1 MSETDQ
7 HRIRRALE
15 GERTGLRSRVFPLDD
30 ISIRAGGD
38 GRTVTAY
45 AAVFDSPAEIADQ
58 DGHYSEQ
65 ISRTAFDKTI
75 RERAGRIGVFYNHSR
90 TMLGTP
96 SDRGSVPIGTPL
108 DIRPDGRGLLTVTR
122 YNRNALADEILEAI
136 RNGDITGQ
144 SFTGAFVTSD
154 PPPPYRSRG
163 GQLTQVTRKEIALS
177 EYGPTPIPAYADAEI
192 LGVRAAQEREAAR
205 AAGDGDVTRPDGAQ
219 PYRRHTGEDV
229 RCPDC
234 GDYNEADANYC
245 DQCGAQ
251 LPDSAFPE
259 GRQPYT
265 RDAGETVECPSCDR
279 WNEPDAVFCDQC
291 GARLPATAYPP
302 DGGDGAV
309 DTGAG
314 SSGTSSGS
322 AGRASTARHEPVT
335 GTHSHPHPAY
345 GYQGGD
351 ATHTHEH
358 AHDGD
363 ASHSHSHAGP
373 DDSADAA
380 DDGGNGDSGR
390 STDPVDVLCGHFGWT
405 RAQAEELPESE
416 RSLLLASIGHVHG
429 DVHERAD
436 TDDSAWDGNA
446 AMSACTSAADYRA
459 ICAGEHTEGELDQR
473 QHWALPHHKTPGAPP
488 NANGVR
494 NSLSRLPATEDLKN
508 KQAAEAHLQAHMRA
522 VSPGGDSR
530 DQDDSTGG
538 DSGRSEQATAAEGTR
553 PVTRVIPGTS
563 RTTEPGPHEHPG
575 DDTST
580 TTETGPRHPHPDHEE
595 KGNTVDT
602 TMTVDQRRARQDE
615 IRERMAAIDAEHP
628 GTALPEDLQTEWDGL
643 ETEYGEHDRA
653 ITEHTE
659 AIEHRRSR
667 LAAMAARTGGER
679 ADAGETGY
687 EPDGE
692 TPQAG
697 EGGTRNRS
705 RTGPAVHPGRT
716 DTSFY
721 DVQAIRQRAGTTEQ
735 AAGMYRDNA
744 LRAIER
750 ADFPGSES
758 RERAQDTVDRLLA
771 SKDDE
776 LGTFAQRI
784 LITGNP
790 VYRRAW
796 SKWAARMG
804 TDGLTGEEREALR
817 SGRALGVGTGAD
829 GGFAVPFELDPTVI
843 LVSSGAINPLRQ
855 LARVQQITG
864 KEFDLVTSQGVQV
877 SRSNEGSP
885 MDDNTP
891 SLDQPTIRAERVT
904 GFIPFS
910 MEIEQDWQALQSEM
924 MTLLADAKD
933 VEEAASFTN
942 GSGVA
947 PEAGGII
954 STLAASSQV
963 TGAGGAGTP
972 VAGDLYALEDAMA
985 PRFRARASWMA
996 SKTAYNTYRQLFT
1009 QTASAAGDPWVR
1021 PSQGSPAEL
1030 LGYPAYENSEMVTTS
1045 AGGDKTIILGDFG
1058 RGMIIVDRLGMSTEI
1073 APILFDP
1080 STGRPTG
1087 QRGLVMFWRN
1097 NSRVI
1102 ADNAFR
1108 LLVMASA

>member
-1 MSETDQ
+1 MTETE
-7 HRIRRALE
+7 HRIRRALD
-15 GERTGLRSRVFPLDD
+15 GERSGLRSRVFPLDD

-75 RERAGRIGVFYNHSR
+75 RERAGRIGVFYNHAR
-90 TMLGTP
+90 TMHGTP

-108 DIRPDGRGLLTVTR
+108 EIRPDGRGLLTVTR

-163 GQLTQVTRKEIALS
+163 GQLTRVTRKEIALS

-192 LGVRAAQEREAAR
+192 LGVRAAQAREAAR
-205 AAGDGDVTRPDGAQ
+205 AGDGAARPEGAE
-219 PYRRHTGEDV
+219 PYRRRTGENV
-229 RCPDC
+229 QCPDC

-245 DQCGAQ
+245 DQCGDQ
-251 LPDSAFPE
+251 LPDSAFPD
-259 GRQPYT
+259 GRDPYA
-265 RDAGETVECPSCDR
+265 RDAGETVQCPSCDR
-279 WNEPDAVFCDQC
+279 WNELDAVFCDQC
-291 GARLPATAYPP
+291 GAQLPELAYAGGTDGDDVTANNGS
-302 DGGDGAV
+302 GGAGGAV
-309 DTGAG
+309 
-314 SSGTSSGS
+314 SGS
-322 AGRASTARHEPVT
+322 GRT
-335 GTHSHPHPAY
+335 
-345 GYQGGD
+345 GD
-351 ATHTHEH
+351 APDSEDP
-358 AHDGD
+358 A
-363 ASHSHSHAGP
+363 AGE
-373 DDSADAA
+373 
-380 DDGGNGDSGR
+380 SGR
-390 STDPVDVLCGHFGWT
+390 SEGPAALLAAHFGWT
-405 RAQAEELPESE
+405 RGQEEELPESE
-416 RSLLLASIGHVHG
+416 RSLLLASIRHVHG

-436 TDDSAWDGNA
+436 VDNSAWDGSA
-446 AMSACTSAADYRA
+446 AMSACTSAADFRA
-459 ICAGEHTEGELDQR
+459 ICAGEHNEGNPDQR

-494 NSLSRLPATEDLKN
+494 NSLSRLPQTEDLKN

-522 VSPGGDSR
+522 ISPGGSGA
-530 DQDDSTGG
+530 QDNGAGG
-538 DSGRSEQATAAEGTR
+538 NSGRGRQEPAAEGTR

-563 RTTEPGPHEHPG
+563 RTTTGPQPHPE
-575 DDTST
+575 DT
-580 TTETGPRHPHPDHEE
+580 TTQTGPRHPHPDREE
-595 KGNTVDT
+595 KGSTVDT
-602 TMTVDQRRARQDE
+602 TTTVDQRRARQDE
-615 IRERMAAIDAEHP
+615 IRERMTAIDAEHP
-628 GTALPEDLQTEWDGL
+628 GTALPEELQSEWDGL

-659 AIEHRRSR
+659 AIEARRSR
-667 LAAMAARTGGER
+667 LAAMATRQEGER
-679 ADAGETGY
+679 ADSGETGY
-687 EPDGE
+687 DPDGNDR
-692 TPQAG
+692 QAG
-697 EGGTRNRS
+697 EAGPRTRS
-705 RTGPAVHPGRT
+705 RTGPALHPGRT
-716 DTSFY
+716 DVSFY
-721 DVQAIRQRAGTTEQ
+721 DVQAIRQRAGSIEQ

-758 RERAQDTVDRLLA
+758 RERAQSTVDRLLA

-804 TDGLTGEEREALR
+804 TDGLSGEEREAMR
-817 SGRALGVGTGAD
+817 SGRALAVGTGAD

-843 LVSSGAINPLRQ
+843 LVSDSAINPLRQ
-855 LARVQQITG
+855 LSRVQQITG
-864 KEFDLVTSQGVQV
+864 KEFDLVTSQGVTV
-877 SRSNEGSP
+877 SRSNEGTAMP
-885 MDDNTP
+885 DNTP

-924 MTLLADAKD
+924 MAMLADAKD
-933 VEEAASFTN
+933 VEEAQSFTN
-942 GSGVA
+942 GTGVA
-947 PEAGGII
+947 PEAGGLI
-954 STLAASSQV
+954 STLAASSHV
-963 TGAGGAGTP
+963 AGVGGAATP
-972 VAGDLYALEDAMA
+972 VVGDLYALEDAMA

-996 SKTAYNTYRQLFT
+996 SKTTYNVYRQLFT
-1009 QTASAAGDPWVR
+1009 QSASAAGDGWVR
-1021 PSQGSPAEL
+1021 PSQASPAEL
-1030 LGYPAYENSEMVTTS
+1030 IGYPAYENSEMAATHAT
-1045 AGGDKTIILGDFG
+1045 GDKTIILGDFG
-1058 RGMIIVDRLGMSTEI
+1058 RGFLIVDRIGMSTEI

-1097 NSRVI
+1097 NSRVLI
-1102 ADNAFR
+1102 DNAFR
-1108 LLVMASA
+1108 LLTLA